1 MRTLYHAWKEL
12 ARRRI
17 TSLPYGYSPA
27 VVVVTAALVF
37 VVVLVAV
44 EQRNALIPPG
54 LPILAGVIALV
65 PSLLFAAFGLPPRP
79 ISLAL
84 TMIGGT
90 ALLLWSAPVESD
102 LAPFILVILV
112 GEVAA
117 ISRVAPT
124 ILVAFACGVTL
135 EVADTTG
142 HLYGALPQ
150 YITALVLGCFAGF
163 IVQLQQ
169 RLQENEQ
176 ALQEQKIE
184 QAASEERQRV
194 AREVHDVIA
203 QSLSLTM
210 MKLAG
215 VRQALMQDRD
225 IDGAVDAM
233 TDTERL
239 GRQSMSDIRR
249 TIRLLEVE
257 PMTVIPEP
265 DVIDIGELVA
275 EFVRGGIQVKYA
287 VQGDWRSV
295 SAVTGLA
302 LYRITQESLANIAK
316 HAPSSTAM
324 IDLRITDSTATL
336 VVVNDAPQCLT
347 SRARGG
353 AGLRS
358 MRQRAEL
365 LGGRLQVGPG
375 DDGWLVRAELPKGT
389 DPGDML
395 RPFQGMT

>member
-1 MRTLYHAWKEL
+1 M
-12 ARRRI
+12 
-17 TSLPYGYSPA
+17 
-27 VVVVTAALVF
+27 VTAALVF
-37 VVVLVAV
+37 VVVVVAV

-54 LPILAGVIALV
+54 LPILAGVIALI
-65 PSLLFAAFGLPPRP
+65 PSLLFAAFGVPPRP
-79 ISLAL
+79 ISLTV

-117 ISRVAPT
+117 ITRVVPT
-124 ILVAFACGVTL
+124 ILVALAGGATL
-135 EVADTTG
+135 AAADITG

-150 YITALVLGCFAGF
+150 YLTAIVLGCFAGF

-176 ALQEQKIE
+176 ALQERKIE
-184 QAASEERQRV
+184 QAASAERQRV

-215 VRQALMQDRD
+215 VRQALVQDRD
-225 IDGAVDAM
+225 IDEAVDAM

-275 EFVRGGIQVKYA
+275 EFVRSGIQVKYV

-336 VVVNDAPQCLT
+336 VVVNDAPRCRT
-347 SRARGG
+347 SRARSG

-375 DDGWLVRAELPKGT
+375 DDGWLVRAELPNGAG
-389 DPGDML
+389 PGDML